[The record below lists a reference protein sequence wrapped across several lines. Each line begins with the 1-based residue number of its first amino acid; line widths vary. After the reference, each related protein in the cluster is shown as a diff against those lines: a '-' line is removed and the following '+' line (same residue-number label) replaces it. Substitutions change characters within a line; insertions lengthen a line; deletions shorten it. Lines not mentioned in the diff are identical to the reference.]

1 MNLHENIERIQT
13 MMGVITENKMDEIIQ
28 NMIDEVGIEAAFK
41 MVGDY
46 SLIDKYLTNE
56 DKIFYIKDQVNEIN
70 DGNSFSLEQIWQRPI
85 HYKIEDGVKHQIERL
100 AKDYVTVVKYPKNG
114 GTTNY
119 YPKYEELPTDTIID
133 LFKMLLSQYI

>member
-1 MNLHENIERIQT
+1 
-13 MMGVITENKMDEIIQ
+13 MGVITEDRMNKVIQ
-28 NMIDEVGIEAAFK
+28 NMIDEVGIEGAFK

-56 DKIFYIKDQVNEIN
+56 DKINYIKNQVHEIN

-85 HYKIEDGVKHQIERL
+85 HFKIEDGVKHQIERL
-100 AKDYVTVVKYPKNG
+100 AKDYVTIIKYHKNG

-119 YPKYEELPTDTIID
+119 YLKYEELPTDTIID